1 MALLSWGYVANAQAV
16 ATMGS
21 YKYINSDHYLRFNYE
36 NDFFMAT
43 DEYYTQGIHFEYIA
57 PIIHKFP
64 LHHTL
69 MPTYQQQLYGIA
81 IQHNGNTPSS
91 IITHEVLQND
101 HPYTGLLYL
110 QQFAICIDPENK
122 QRFSSAISLGIIGPA
137 ALAAEMQTGIHKA
150 LDNVTPRGWHNQ
162 VRNDLILNYEVNYEK
177 LILRVGD
184 IFMVD
189 AGIMVRAGTL
199 SDKATIGTTFMLGKL
214 PTPYYLGKSS
224 KFVLYLYCRPE
235 AGIIAYD
242 AALQGGMFNRKSAY
256 TLKSNE
262 IEHTIF
268 SSRVGIA
275 GSWKGI
281 TLEYFQTAA
290 TRSFKAGKP
299 HSWGGIQVGVNL

>member
-1 MALLSWGYVANAQAV
+1 MALLCCNSATNAQAV
-16 ATMGS
+16 ATLSS

-43 DEYYTQGIHFEYIA
+43 DEYYTQSIHFEYIA
-57 PIIHKFP
+57 PSIRKFP
-64 LHHTL
+64 LHHAL
-69 MPTYQQQLYGIA
+69 IKAYQQRQYGVA
-81 IQHNGNTPSS
+81 IQHNGYTPSS
-91 IITHEVLQND
+91 VSTNEVLQND
-101 HPYTGLLYL
+101 HPYAGLLYL
-110 QQFAICIDPENK
+110 QQFAISIDPEKK

-137 ALAAEMQTGIHKA
+137 SLAAEMQTGIHKA

-177 LILRVGD
+177 LILNAGN
-184 IFMVD
+184 IFMID
-189 AGIMVRAGTL
+189 ASVMVRAGTL

-214 PTPYYLGKSS
+214 PTPYNLDKSS

-242 AALQGGMFNRKSAY
+242 ATLQGGIFNKKSSY
-256 TLKSNE
+256 TLESNE
-262 IEHTIF
+262 IEHAVF
-268 SSRVGIA
+268 SSRIGIA

-281 TLEYFQTAA
+281 TLEYFQTSA

-299 HSWGGIQVGVNL
+299 HSWGGIQLGVNL